1 MGKLLILIPLLL
13 WITEV
18 SAQDSSAS
26 VVVNKDPRIDSL
38 VNKQIEINEVTT
50 RNSRRAAPGYRILVI
65 SSNDRNKVIQA
76 KTKMYQEFPELK
88 TYMMYQSPFFRLKV
102 GNFKERTDAEEYLP
116 RIQRY
121 YPTGVYIVTDTIDVR
136 PDQN

>member
-121 YPTGVYIVTDTIDVR
+121 YPTGVYIVTDTIDV
-136 PDQN
+136 

>member
-136 PDQN
+136 PEQN